1 MFGSFLS
8 GRFSGFLIVSSQVPD
23 ISVIKGLVVGKA
35 ERLESQFRLTYNQI
49 LNLLR
54 VEDFDPYEMMSRSF
68 SESSAQKKM
77 PEQRAVLQRAIELLK
92 AAPKTVSDCLFDTPH
107 AMIDYQKVG

>member
-1 MFGSFLS
+1 LFL
-8 GRFSGFLIVSSQVPD
+8 FFQVPD
-23 ISVIKGLVVGKA
+23 VSLIKGLVVGKA

-68 SESSAQKKM
+68 SESSSQKQV
-77 PEQRAVLQRAIELLK
+77 PGLCVLGRKIISILILNILSATHLKILL
-92 AAPKTVSDCLFDTPH
+92 T
-107 AMIDYQKVG
+107 I